1 VRIAGSPGVRVPLVR
16 KGEELVLEGD
26 LPHPGRR
33 SVSPSWWAARLT
45 AAAALAL
52 LLAAYWLLV
61 VRTGSH
67 AYLDYVDGY
76 YLYVAHRMVQGATLY
91 SGVMG
96 VQPPGIYL
104 VGAALFRLHDQLA
117 IIRVYS
123 GVLHCATI
131 LMVAATA
138 WRVSSRRGP
147 GVLAAALY
155 TLAPYGLIWSRIFD
169 PNPLVTFLSLCSLY
183 ALLGDSRRTTFAA
196 GVLGA
201 LALLTKVWYLPV
213 AVATLI
219 WLVRRRERLA
229 PFLGGLIL
237 PLALAGVLGT
247 IGAGRDFWQ
256 GMLVQDAS
264 PFSGTWFESSIYHVL
279 ADDWPLLLLGLAG
292 TRWLWRSGGSRERLL
307 ALWGIWSCLVLV
319 ATVKEGTA
327 WPVFQF
333 AEPFLALNAA
343 LLLARP
349 AALASAHRSWTLRDT
364 TPWIALVL
372 VAFVS
377 LPSARAASTWPN
389 GGEDRLAAAVR
400 TAAAPGN
407 LVLAPPFYLYLAGR
421 RGVDR
426 YADINLWGQQAAKGE
441 PRAVAALAALVWSLD
456 KQLVPIVLED
466 SRVRALP
473 GVPEALEIYY
483 RQLNI
488 HETLPSDRSVVAWVP
503 R

>member
-1 VRIAGSPGVRVPLVR
+1 LAGAPILLV
-16 KGEELVLEGD
+16 
-26 LPHPGRR
+26 
-33 SVSPSWWAARLT
+33 
-45 AAAALAL
+45 ALAL

-61 VRTGSH
+61 IRTGSH

-76 YLYVAHRMVQGATLY
+76 YLYVAHRMAQGAALY

-96 VQPPGIYL
+96 VQPPGIYV

-123 GVLHCATI
+123 GVLHCVTI

-138 WRVSSRRGP
+138 FRASGRRGP
-147 GVLAAALY
+147 GLLAAALY
-155 TLAPYGLIWSRIFD
+155 TFAPYGLIWSRTFD
-169 PNPLVTFLSLCSLY
+169 PNPLVTFLSLCSLF
-183 ALLGDSRRTTFAA
+183 ALLGDSRRSTFAA

-229 PFLGGLIL
+229 PFLAGLIV
-237 PLALAGVLGT
+237 PLALAGVIGSL
-247 IGAGRDFWQ
+247 GAGRDFWQ

-292 TRWLWRSGGSRERLL
+292 TRWLWRSGASRERLL

-319 ATVKEGTA
+319 ATIKEGTA

-333 AEPFLALNAA
+333 AEPFLALSAA
-343 LLLARP
+343 LMLARS
-349 AALASAHRSWTLRDT
+349 AAGAGVTRGPWTLRELA
-364 TPWIALVL
+364 PYIALAL

-377 LPSARAASTWPN
+377 LPSVRAASTWPN
-389 GGEDRLAAAVR
+389 SGEDRLVAAVR
-400 TAAAPGN
+400 TAAAPGDQG
-407 LVLAPPFYLYLAGR
+407 LAPPFYLYLAGR

-426 YADINLWGQQAAKGE
+426 YADINLWGLQARKGD
-441 PRAVAALAALVWSLD
+441 PRAMAALAGLVRSLD
-456 KQLVPIVLED
+456 TRSIPIVLED
-466 SRVRALP
+466 SRVQALP
-473 GVPEALEIYY
+473 GVSAALEIHY
-483 RQLNI
+483 RRLNL
-488 HETLPSDRSVVAWVP
+488 HDTLPSDRSVVAWVP